1 MGICMAYRIGIRVA
15 GNMSNALSVLRLRY
29 APVVSVV
36 LFLFV
41 ALMLSNSVFAV
52 PAPGPHHSPPANH
65 GGYGYRGTLSAG
77 TAVVSVT
84 VVVVGQVVMHETTV
98 IPTVVTVN
106 QYPPVATSYSGVAFY
121 GSLFSAVAMF
131 GAAGYLTYA
140 PLGGGDAPI
149 GGGDAPIGGNEAPL
163 GTGDVHAPVGG
174 TEAPLGEGEAPLGE
188 GGAPNVNAPLG
199 TTDAIVKQKA
209 AQAAANAVA

>member
-1 MGICMAYRIGIRVA
+1 MAYRIGIRVA

-140 PLGGGDAPI
+140 PLGT
-149 GGGDAPIGGNEAPL
+149 GDAPIGGNEAPL